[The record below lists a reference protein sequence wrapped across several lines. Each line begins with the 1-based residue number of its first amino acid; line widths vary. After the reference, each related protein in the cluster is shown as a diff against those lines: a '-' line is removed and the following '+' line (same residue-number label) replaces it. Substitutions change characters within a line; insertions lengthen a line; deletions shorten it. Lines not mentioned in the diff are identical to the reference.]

1 MSQPNNVG
9 DAQHVHS
16 LVTAGQLS
24 DAGGCMVLIGRHLL
38 CSANAE
44 DALRSKARASAVTSW
59 ASLCLPCCL
68 RRSALCSVA
77 FACRASA
84 SVNHCL
90 QLQCVPSC
98 SRYCI
103 NLLTESAGRVILQ
116 FARCQEVLWFTPLP
130 KNLSLLYFST
140 CMQAHL
146 QQEHCPAGV
155 DYCPG
160 RNYLVPDAAK
170 GP

>member
-1 MSQPNNVG
+1 MLCQCRGCLALQSTGKCSDLLGLTVLALLPE
-9 DAQHVHS
+9 A
-16 LVTAGQLS
+16 LS
-24 DAGGCMVLIGRHLL
+24 PLL
-38 CSANAE
+38 SG
-44 DALRSKARASAVTSW
+44 
-59 ASLCLPCCL
+59 
-68 RRSALCSVA
+68 
-77 FACRASA
+77 F
-84 SVNHCL
+84 CL
-90 QLQCVPSC
+90 QSIRECQSLLAVAVRAQLLKVLS
-98 SRYCI
+98 I